1 MDQLGQ
7 RQADKAEESGSG
19 HCFHHDH
26 HTGEED
32 DCGPVDTAVFCCA
45 VSGGIPELTVDQVP
59 DRDHVPDDLGAV
71 HTQ

>member
-7 RQADKAEESGSG
+7 CQADKAEESGSG

-32 DCGPVDTAVFCCA
+32 DRCPVDSAVFRSA
-45 VSGGIPELTVDQVP
+45 VSGGIPELPVDQVP
-59 DRDHVPDDLGAV
+59 D
-71 HTQ
+71 